1 MRCLLVRHAEST
13 ANREARLQGRADY
26 PLSDAGYRQAEAL
39 HARFRAQDPA
49 PTHLYASPLARA
61 FETAR
66 IAAGAWALPI
76 EPWAELQEYDVG
88 LFTGL
93 TWDEI
98 RARHPEHARRFE
110 QSRDWDQVPQAESA
124 AARAAR
130 GRHVAETLLARHAD
144 TDTVVLFTHGG
155 ILQHI
160 LAALLG
166 TSRTWGVAAGN
177 TAIFDLELDRS
188 TWWRPHEA
196 PPGIGAFRLC
206 AFNDTAHLNGASAPP
221 PRGPDDV

>member
-1 MRCLLVRHAEST
+1 MRCILVRHAEST

-26 PLSDAGYRQAEAL
+26 PLSEAGYRQAEAL
-39 HARFRAQDPA
+39 HARFLAQGPA

-66 IAAGAWALPI
+66 VAARSWALPI
-76 EPWAELQEYDVG
+76 APWEDLQEYDVG
-88 LFTGL
+88 IFATL

-98 RARHPEHARRFE
+98 RRRFPDE
-110 QSRDWDQVPQAESA
+110 AAQFELTRDWDRVPRAEPA

-130 GRHVAETLLARHAD
+130 GLRVVETLIEGHVD
-144 TDTVVLFTHGG
+144 GDTVVLFTHGG

-166 TSRTWGVAAGN
+166 TRRTWSFAAGN
-177 TAIFDLELDRS
+177 TAIFNLELDRAA
-188 TWWRPHEA
+188 WRREHA
-196 PPGIGAFRLC
+196 AGAGLSSFKLL
-206 AFNDTAHLNGASAPP
+206 AFNDTSHLAAAGPT
-221 PRGPDDV
+221 RGPDDI